1 MKKNDSKK
9 KLDNIL
15 RIIGIVFT
23 LIVAIGGVW
32 VWGRLYK
39 STTDYRYIEGTVIT
53 DTYGWVTV
61 IQDDGNRWEFDD
73 YNLQCG
79 DRVKVKLDCN
89 DTATIYDDKYVSYT
103 LLSESEE

>member
-1 MKKNDSKK
+1 MNKSKERVERISK
-9 KLDNIL
+9 IIVTIL
-15 RIIGIVFT
+15 FLAVC
-23 LIVAIGGVW
+23 VGGFW

-39 STTDYRYIEGTVIT
+39 ATTDYRYIEGVVVT
-53 DTYGWVTV
+53 DTYGWITV
-61 IQDDGNRWEFDD
+61 VQDNGDRWDFDD
-73 YNLQCG
+73 DKLQCG

>member
-1 MKKNDSKK
+1 MNKSKERVEK
-9 KLDNIL
+9 ISK
-15 RIIGIVFT
+15 IIGILLFLAVC
-23 LIVAIGGVW
+23 IGGLW

-39 STTDYRYIEGTVIT
+39 STTDYRYIEGTVVT
-53 DTYGWVTV
+53 DTYGWITV
-61 IQDDGNRWEFDD
+61 VQDNGDRWDFDD
-73 YNLQCG
+73 NNLQCG